1 MCGIVGVVGRGE
13 AAPLLL
19 EALRRLEYRG
29 YDSAGIAT
37 LVDGHIERR
46 RAEGKLGNLAGVLER
61 APLPGTTGIGHTRW
75 ATHGAPTE
83 RNAHPHSTA
92 PRQRG
97 AQRHHREPRR
107 AARRAGGR
115 GRGVRD
121 RDRHRDLRPPGGLAP
136 GAGRGAGA
144 RPSRAALKRVHGAFA
159 LAAVF
164 AGHPRMLIAARQGAP
179 LAVGFG
185 EGEMFVGSDALA
197 LAPLTRRIAYLEE
210 GDWAVVTDEGA
221 RFHDAAAPAG
231 GARDPRHRA
240 VRRRRPARATTA
252 TSWRRSCT
260 STRRCWATRCAS
272 TSTPRRWR
280 CGCRACPSTRRGCR
294 A

>member
-37 LVDGHIERR
+37 LVNGHIERR
-46 RAEGKLGNLAGVLER
+46 RAEGKLGNLAAVLER
-61 APLPGTTGIGHTRW
+61 APLAGTTGIGHTRW

-115 GRGVRD
+115 GRRVRD
-121 RDRHRDLRPPGGLAP
+121 RDRHRDLRPPGGPATWRRGMAP
-136 GAGRGAGA
+136 AEAFARRAEARARRLRAGRGLR
-144 RPSRAALKRVHGAFA
+144 RPSAHCCWRRGRA
-159 LAAVF
+159 
-164 AGHPRMLIAARQGAP
+164 
-179 LAVGFG
+179 
-185 EGEMFVGSDALA
+185 
-197 LAPLTRRIAYLEE
+197 RRSRSAS
-210 GDWAVVTDEGA
+210 
-221 RFHDAAAPAG
+221 
-231 GARDPRHRA
+231 
-240 VRRRRPARATTA
+240 ARA
-252 TSWRRSCT
+252 
-260 STRRCWATRCAS
+260 RCSSAPT
-272 TSTPRRWR
+272 RWR
-280 CGCRACPSTRRGCR
+280 WPR
-294 A
+294 